1 MTRRVVI
8 RTTTTCTK
16 ALSGQLTNESWLTKT
31 CKKLGVTAELFLLA
45 ILFNPQ
51 PTARNLD
58 KPPAILRLGSK
69 RRSKPC
75 SNPRLKRCKR
85 TPSIEHQTV
94 DPRGLIPL
102 PRRWLRVKRKYNDQV
117 GFALLR

>member
-1 MTRRVVI
+1 MLAW
-8 RTTTTCTK
+8 
-16 ALSGQLTNESWLTKT
+16 ALW
-31 CKKLGVTAELFLLA
+31 LLA
-45 ILFNPQ
+45 YCLGPRACLSFNPQ
-51 PTARNLD
+51 PTARNLN

-75 SNPRLKRCKR
+75 SNPRLKRYKR